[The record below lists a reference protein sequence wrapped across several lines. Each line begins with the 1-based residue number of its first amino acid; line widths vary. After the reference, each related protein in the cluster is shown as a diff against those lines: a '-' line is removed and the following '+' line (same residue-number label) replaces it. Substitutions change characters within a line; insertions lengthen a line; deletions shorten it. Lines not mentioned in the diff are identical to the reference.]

1 MPMLQTLQAAVPN
14 SWLSVLLTAVASYL
28 LGSISS
34 AVIVSRCLYREDVRE
49 KGSGNAGATNM
60 LRNYG
65 AKAAVFTTLGDLAKS
80 ILSVFIGGWLLIHL
94 QLTGTPEISEAGL
107 RIVGRYLAG
116 VCCVL
121 GHLYPVYFGFR
132 GGKGVMTSLGMI
144 IILDWRVAL
153 LCLAVFGVVLA
164 ISRMVSLSSVTA
176 MFVAPFLVYVFTE
189 KVDHQ
194 SPEATWF
201 CTLMIALISVIVI
214 VKHRANL
221 ARIVKGTE
229 SRISFCR
236 KHK

>member
-1 MPMLQTLQAAVPN
+1 MLQTLQAAVPN
-14 SWLSVLLTAVASYL
+14 SWLSVLLAAVASYL

-49 KGSGNAGATNM
+49 KGSGNAGATNI

-80 ILSVFIGGWLLIHL
+80 IVAVFIGGWLLMHL

-153 LCLAVFGVVLA
+153 LCLAVFGIVLA
-164 ISRMVSLSSVTA
+164 STVVIIPLHYDGARDALLCLLAAALGALAAYLSA
-176 MFVAPFLVYVFTE
+176 KLQPKEDA
-189 KVDHQ
+189 
-194 SPEATWF
+194 
-201 CTLMIALISVIVI
+201 
-214 VKHRANL
+214 
-221 ARIVKGTE
+221 
-229 SRISFCR
+229 
-236 KHK
+236 

>member
-14 SWLSVLLTAVASYL
+14 SWLSVLLAAVASYL

-49 KGSGNAGATNM
+49 KGSGNAGATNI

-80 ILSVFIGGWLLIHL
+80 IVAVFIGGWLLMHL

-153 LCLAVFGVVLA
+153 LCLAVFGIVLA
-164 ISRMVSLSSVTA
+164 STVVIIPLHYDGARDALLCLLAAALGALAAYLSA
-176 MFVAPFLVYVFTE
+176 KLQPKEDA
-189 KVDHQ
+189 
-194 SPEATWF
+194 
-201 CTLMIALISVIVI
+201 
-214 VKHRANL
+214 
-221 ARIVKGTE
+221 
-229 SRISFCR
+229 
-236 KHK
+236 